1 MKYQLS
7 KQDIELANRLGL
19 PHTEY
24 VVEGQ
29 VFAREIVAG
38 EFKTRFISSVYEYI
52 QKYGCKKSI
61 PKVKVKEENR
71 VGRVWKGMWKQHS

>member
-1 MKYQLS
+1 MS
-7 KQDIELANRLGL
+7 KQDIELANKLGL
-19 PHTEY
+19 PTTQY

-38 EFKTRFISSVYEYI
+38 EFKTRFISSVYKYI

-61 PKVKVKEENR
+61 PKVKVKEEKQ
-71 VGRVWKGMWKQHS
+71 VGRIWKGMWKQHS